1 MLVKAIPY
9 EDYNG
14 NKKTKNFYFNLTRS
28 EIAKMHLYEDGGLDQ
43 KIKKMVESGS
53 NREVFKYFEDFVLS
67 CYGEKSADGEEF
79 IKNEEIREKFRNHPA
94 YDVLFME
101 FIEGGDTA
109 MSTFINSVVP
119 TDMAEQM
126 KKADPEALN
135 KLVGFK
141 VIENKEVN
149 PEGKTEG

>member
-1 MLVKAIPY
+1 MLTKAITY

-14 NKKTKNFYFNLTRS
+14 NKKTKNFYFHLTRS
-28 EIAKMHLYEDGGLDQ
+28 EIAKMHLYEDGGLDA

-53 NREVFKYFEDFVLS
+53 NAEIFKYFEDFVLS

-79 IKNEEIREKFRNHPA
+79 MKSDAIREKFRNHPA

-101 FIEGGDTA
+101 FIEGGDKA
-109 MSTFINSVVP
+109 MSDFINAVVP
-119 TDMAEQM
+119 ADMSEQI

-135 KLVGFK
+135 KLVGFE
-141 VIENKEVN
+141 VIPGNTQ
-149 PEGKTEG
+149 G

>member
-1 MLVKAIPY
+1 MFQKAITY

-28 EIAKMHLYEDGGLDQ
+28 EIAKMHLMTDGGLDQ
-43 KIKKMVESGS
+43 MIKKMIESGS
-53 NREVFKYFEDFVLS
+53 NKEIFTYFENFVLS

-101 FIEGGDTA
+101 FIEGGDKA
-109 MSTFINSVVP
+109 MSDFINAVVP
-119 TDMAEQM
+119 RDMQDAM
-126 KKADPEALN
+126 KSSDPEALN
-135 KLVGFK
+135 KLVGFQ
-141 VIENKEVN
+141 VIENKEV
-149 PEGKTEG
+149 KL